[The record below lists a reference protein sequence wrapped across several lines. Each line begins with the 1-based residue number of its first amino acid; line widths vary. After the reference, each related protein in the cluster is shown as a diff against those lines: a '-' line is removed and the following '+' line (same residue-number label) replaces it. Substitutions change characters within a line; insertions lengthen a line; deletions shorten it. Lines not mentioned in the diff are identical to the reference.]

1 MKIDYKKEVSGK
13 LETID
18 QEIYKIENEIRDV
31 EEKKKNINV
40 TIEKSVQQKVK
51 KINELKSNIENSE
64 KILKA
69 KNEELEMKEKIIAH
83 QEEKIRNLN
92 EQIGEFDNDYDL
104 IEMSYQMQ
112 KDKFDQNEVEKE
124 RLGTIYKI
132 VKTLVS

>member
-1 MKIDYKKEVSGK
+1 M
-13 LETID
+13 
-18 QEIYKIENEIRDV
+18 
-31 EEKKKNINV
+31 

>member
-1 MKIDYKKEVSGK
+1 MKIDYKKEVNGK

-18 QEIYKIENEIRDV
+18 SEIYKIENEIRDI
-31 EEKKKNINV
+31 EEKKKNINI
-40 TIEKSVQQKVK
+40 TIEKSVKQKVK

-69 KNEELEMKEKIIAH
+69 KNEEIDMKEKIIAH
-83 QEEKIRNLN
+83 QEQKIQSLN

-112 KDKFDQNEVEKE
+112 KDKHDQNEVEKE

>member
-1 MKIDYKKEVSGK
+1 MKIDYKREVSGK

-69 KNEELEMKEKIIAH
+69 KNEEIEMKEKIIEH